1 MSIHYFMKF
10 ETSVIELIK
19 KRRSRR
25 SFINKDFDGTQ
36 TEKIH
41 AILQSYTEGP
51 FGNRVR
57 FRLIEKK
64 VAKENNKVRLGTYGF
79 IKGARYFIAGQ
90 VRNHEHV
97 NEDYGYL
104 LETIILHLTALDLGT
119 CWLGGTFS
127 RRDFSEILNTGSDTI
142 IPAVTPVGF
151 PAVKAP
157 IHENIIR
164 WGAKADSR
172 KKWEELFFTDSFA
185 NPLTKEDAGIYAVP
199 LEMLRLAPSASNKQ
213 PWRIIK
219 TADAFHFYL
228 ERTAG
233 YNRIGKGIDLQNI
246 DMGIAMSHFELACR
260 ELDIKGSWANIKPEI
275 AIPETAEYCISWKII
290 PS

>member
-25 SFINKDFDGTQ
+25 SFINKDFDGAQ

-41 AILQSYTEGP
+41 AILQSHSVGP

-172 KKWEELFFTDSFA
+172 KKWEEIFFTDSFD

-275 AIPETAEYCISWKII
+275 AIPETAEYCIGWKII